1 MNNSNGQ
8 NSDIPLPITEIKHKH
23 VQWTLLSGT
32 FKYGH
37 SLLFVSG
44 IQPDFCQ
51 LGHQKNII
59 TPNFSNFS

>member
-32 FKYGH
+32 FQYGH
-37 SLLFVSG
+37 SLVFVS
-44 IQPDFCQ
+44 
-51 LGHQKNII
+51 
-59 TPNFSNFS
+59 